1 MFEVGNKVKWKAREG
16 DVVSGV
22 VLKIYETTF
31 GAKVKDTALQVQL
44 NEKRMGRM
52 TTVIRANKCSI
63 VKEPRTGG
71 RKIVPDGTFNGK
83 KCCICGEPAKAR
95 IYSTKGTCVNERY
108 CLKCYRETKSLL
120 PLDREKGY
128 KIGV

>member
-1 MFEVGNKVKWKAREG
+1 MVEVGDRVTWETKDEII
-16 DVVSGV
+16 SGT
-22 VLKIYETTF
+22 VLRVYETTF
-31 GAKVKDTALQVQL
+31 GAKKRGVALQIKL
-44 NEKRMGRM
+44 DEKRKGRIV
-52 TTVIRANKCSI
+52 TTFKASNCEVVEK
-63 VKEPRTGG
+63 PRKGG
-71 RKIVPDGTFNGK
+71 KKIVPDGTFNGK